1 MIGTNLAA
9 LRKAK
14 KISQEELAVRVN
26 VVRQTISKWEKGLSV
41 PDADMLVK
49 LAEALD
55 VSTEALLG
63 EADVSPKN
71 DTENIA
77 EQLSRLNEQLA
88 VRNRRS
94 RLIWKTV
101 LWVVLGGTLATIV
114 LSCSGACVYT
124 AASTVNETSQVEISQ
139 VPSEDD
145 FAHAPAIE
153 VSEGVLQAC
162 TAYAQSLGY
171 EAGSF
176 QKAVVLGEAWL
187 PYGYCEDRAK
197 EAMLDSG
204 DYVVI
209 FEHIRCVVDAE
220 TGTVLGRIPFV

>member
-63 EADVSPKN
+63 EAEVPPKN
-71 DTENIA
+71 DTETIA

-94 RLIWKTV
+94 RLIWKVV
-101 LWVVLGGTLATIV
+101 LWVVLGGTLAGLV
-114 LSCSGACVYT
+114 LSFAGTCVYT
-124 AASTVNETSQVEISQ
+124 AVPAVNQTSQVEIRQ
-139 VPSEDD
+139 APSEDD
-145 FAHAPAIE
+145 FLDAPAVE
-153 VSEGVLQAC
+153 VSEGVLQDC

-176 QKAVVLGEAWL
+176 QKAVVLGESWL
-187 PYGYCEDRAK
+187 SYGYCEDSAK

-209 FEHIRCVVDAE
+209 FEYIRCLVDAE
-220 TGTVLGRIPFV
+220 RGTVLGRIPFV

>member
-1 MIGTNLAA
+1 M
-9 LRKAK
+9 
-14 KISQEELAVRVN
+14 
-26 VVRQTISKWEKGLSV
+26 
-41 PDADMLVK
+41 
-49 LAEALD
+49 
-55 VSTEALLG
+55 STEALLG
-63 EADVSPKN
+63 EADVSLKN

-124 AASTVNETSQVEISQ
+124 AAPTVNETSQVEISQ

-176 QKAVVLGEAWL
+176 QKAVALGEAWL

>member
-1 MIGTNLAA
+1 MISTNLAA
-9 LRKAK
+9 IRKAK

-63 EADVSPKN
+63 EATVSPKN
-71 DTENIA
+71 DTESIA

-94 RLIWKTV
+94 RRNWKIV
-101 LWVVLGGTLATIV
+101 LWVVLGGILVGIV
-114 LSCSGACVYT
+114 LSCAGAYVYT
-124 AASTVNETSQVEISQ
+124 AVPPVSGYTQEDIQQVSGEY
-139 VPSEDD
+139 D
-145 FAHAPAIE
+145 FADAPE
-153 VSEGVLQAC
+153 VQVSDTVLQNC
-162 TAYAQSLGY
+162 TAYARSLGY

-176 QKAVVLGEAWL
+176 QKAVVLG
-187 PYGYCEDRAK
+187 
-197 EAMLDSG
+197 
-204 DYVVI
+204 
-209 FEHIRCVVDAE
+209 
-220 TGTVLGRIPFV
+220 RILFV

>member
-63 EADVSPKN
+63 EAEVPPKN
-71 DTENIA
+71 DTETIA

-94 RLIWKTV
+94 RLIWKAV
-101 LWVVLGGTLATIV
+101 LWVVLGGILVTIV
-114 LSCSGACVYT
+114 LSFAGACVYT
-124 AASTVNETSQVEISQ
+124 AVPTVNQTSQVDIRQ
-139 VPSEDD
+139 APSEDVFLD
-145 FAHAPAIE
+145 APAVE
-153 VSEGVLQAC
+153 VSERVLQDC

-176 QKAVVLGEAWL
+176 QKAVVLGESWL
-187 PYGYCEDRAK
+187 SYGYCEDSAK

-209 FEHIRCVVDAE
+209 FEYIRCLVDAE